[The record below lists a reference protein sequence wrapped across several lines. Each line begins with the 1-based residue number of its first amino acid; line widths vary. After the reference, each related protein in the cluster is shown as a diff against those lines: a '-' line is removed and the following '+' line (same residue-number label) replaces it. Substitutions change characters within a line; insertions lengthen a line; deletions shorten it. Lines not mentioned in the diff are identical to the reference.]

1 MIIALGAELL
11 ALGRLGPE
19 ALSCG
24 GELKPKHEA
33 VGAELLGN
41 VHHN

>member
-1 MIIALGAELL
+1 MIIALGTELL

-19 ALSCG
+19 DFSCG
-24 GELKPKHEA
+24 GELKAKHEA
-33 VGAELLGN
+33 VGAELPGN